1 MRLLIRTCLKKR
13 CLHIPIQFHVE
24 NQDYDDRNLR
34 VNYHGQSIMGHEI
47 LSQIFL
53 SLIQQ
58 LSHYEFRFD
67 LLNSSFLDES
77 WQIPEVV
84 KAEFVPVCDK
94 LGLTLGF
101 PMGFAVIV
109 DIIAYSLAAEVV
121 SIYMTLV
128 LKKCTNS
135 SKIMK
140 W

>member
-1 MRLLIRTCLKKR
+1 
-13 CLHIPIQFHVE
+13 
-24 NQDYDDRNLR
+24 
-34 VNYHGQSIMGHEI
+34 MGHEI